1 MNIYISGTPGVN
13 SDTLNQTVK
22 YLNKFEGN
30 FRFIKTKNITEK
42 QLMII
47 LKSDTPIN
55 TFYFNQL
62 DEISNFYRGVNE
74 ISNND
79 FLVILSDLKLDYEN
93 YSETKK
99 WFSYFSNRNITV
111 RTYDWENYTTE
122 KSYLAIAHQIIENVF
137 QSLSGLNLK
146 ENASQSLY
154 HFDNYTVCINN
165 FSIFEEQ
172 IKLKFLSGIICKNC
186 IDLFLDDE
194 LNQKYFN
201 QIDCILEDVRTKLKT
216 TVKVIPQYETVK
228 VNQFGEIE
236 INNHKIKFK
245 DAYLHFIYLFFLIN
259 NNKAFSEK
267 AIFNTNEAN
276 NAPLISLI
284 KAFNIVYGKGFQPP
298 NLQKIPSIILKRIKA
313 FENND
318 VKSTFNSYRNKINK
332 ILPQQYGIQT
342 NKPENEKHEFFVKI
356 PAEKLQLPDTFLG
369 FICP

>member
-1 MNIYISGTPGVN
+1 MNVFISGTPGVN
-13 SDTLNQTVK
+13 ESLINHTIK
-22 YLNKFEGN
+22 FLNKFDGH
-30 FRFIKTKNITEK
+30 FRFIKTKKITEK

-79 FLVILSDLKLDYEN
+79 FLVILSDLKLDYES
-93 YSETKK
+93 YSDSKK

-122 KSYLAIAHQIIENVF
+122 KSYLAIAHQIIENLF

-154 HFDNYTVCINN
+154 HFDNHTVCINN
-165 FSIFEEQ
+165 FSILEEQ
-172 IKLKFLSGIICKNC
+172 IKSKFLSGIICKNC
-186 IDLFLDDE
+186 IDKFLE
-194 LNQKYFN
+194 NESNQKYFN

-216 TVKVIPQYETVK
+216 KVKVIPQYDDVK
-228 VNQFGEIE
+228 VNQNGDIE
-236 INNHKIKFK
+236 INNDEIKFK
-245 DAYLHFIYLFFLIN
+245 EAYLHFIYLFFLIN
-259 NNKAFSEK
+259 NNKVFSEK
-267 AIFNTNEAN
+267 SLYNTNEGT

-284 KAFNIVYGKGFQPP
+284 KAYNIVYGHGFQPP
-298 NLQKIPSIILKRIKA
+298 NLQKIPKIIFNRIKA
-313 FENND
+313 IENNTG
-318 VKSTFNSYRNKINK
+318 KSTFNSYRNKINK
-332 ILPQQYGIQT
+332 ILPQQYGIKT
-342 NKPENEKHEFFVKI
+342 NEPEKGKFEFSVNI
-356 PAEKLQLPDTFLG
+356 PTEKLHLPDTFLG